1 MHILYQGLLRSPAS
15 WARVGRGY
23 VAAFLD
29 LGLDCEALQ
38 VRGFRHDPGFAL
50 PRGLRELSL
59 AEVRARPEPD
69 IGLGFLHPPLVGR
82 LLGRRRCNLF
92 VWEADV
98 VPAAWV
104 QSLDGGVDRV
114 VVPSR
119 FTRDALTRSGMTCAK
134 IVVCPYGHDL
144 GEPRLVEPRPEGRP
158 FTFLAVMAPH
168 RRKGVEVLLEAYR
181 RAFREEDSVL
191 LEIKSTYD
199 PGAGRRRF
207 PFEIP
212 SWGEVLRASGLTSR
226 ESPRVE
232 VDLRTVDDMEMTDL
246 YRKADVYVQP
256 SWGESFGL
264 ALLEA
269 MASARPALAT
279 GWGGHMEF
287 WPFRDDALPYRLESA
302 GDALYESVPGAR
314 VAVPDAEALA
324 ARLRWHYEHPRE
336 SREIGL
342 EARRAVAGMTWQES
356 ARRLLAAL
364 AGPEGAKPE
373 FRTSTSR
380 TPPGPGA

>member
-1 MHILYQGLLRSPAS
+1 MRILYQGLLRSPAS

-23 VAAFLD
+23 VGAL
-29 LGLDCEALQ
+29 LEIGLDPEALL
-38 VRGFRHDPGFAL
+38 VRGFRHDPEFPL
-50 PRGLRELSL
+50 PRGLRELPL

-69 IGLGFLHPPLVGR
+69 LGLGFLHPPLVGR
-82 LLGRRRCNLF
+82 LMGRCKVNLF
-92 VWEADV
+92 VWESDV

-104 QSLDGGVDRV
+104 ESLDEGVDRV
-114 VVPSR
+114 AVPSR
-119 FTRDALTRSGMTCAK
+119 FTREALIRSGMSPGK

-144 GEPRLVEPRPEGRP
+144 AEPPSAEPRPEGRP

-168 RRKGVEVLLEAYR
+168 RRKGVEALLAAYR
-181 RAFREEDSVL
+181 CAFRAADPVL

-199 PGAGRRRF
+199 PGAGRSRF

-212 SWGEVLRASGLTSR
+212 SWGEALEAAGLTSP

-232 VDLRTVDDMEMTDL
+232 VDLRTVDDREMADL
-246 YRKADVYVQP
+246 YRKTDVYVQP

-269 MASARPALAT
+269 MAAARPALAT

-287 WPFRDDALPYRLESA
+287 WPCRDDALPFRLENA
-302 GDALYESVPGAR
+302 GDALYEPVSGAR
-314 VAVPDAEALA
+314 VAIPDVEALA
-324 ARLRWHYEHPRE
+324 ARLRWHYEHPGE

-342 EARRAVAGMTWQES
+342 EARRAIEGMTWQES
-356 ARRLLAAL
+356 ARRLLRAL
-364 AGPEGAKPE
+364 AAPG
-373 FRTSTSR
+373 
-380 TPPGPGA
+380 GPGS